1 MDQKGLELPWCII
14 NLSLLPETS
23 SFSVASTVL
32 LGWIDKWFQVIFGFR
47 DYLFS
52 NVVWRE
58 RSRSDEESASPGP
71 CLLDHEPAGV
81 TWDKLLSSRP

>member
-1 MDQKGLELPWCII
+1 MEQYSLELPWCII

-23 SFSVASTVL
+23 SFSVAKTVL

-52 NVVWRE
+52 NVVWRKE
-58 RSRSDEESASPGP
+58 SRSDKESASSVL
-71 CLLDHEPAGV
+71 CLLDHYQLGDLGQV
-81 TWDKLLSSRP
+81 T